1 MTARIIR
8 ILCDMAAAA
17 SAPPNA
23 PTDPATNMPVTAWRK
38 EALQID
44 VGAFADYSAG
54 TVATVTGWT
63 NVKLEI
69 FGDGTRRMP
78 ALVTKTDTALD
89 PDTMAKATWDDGTEE
104 TASFDLADTDLDIDC
119 LGQAT
124 RDLWMVITATDSG
137 GTRIL
142 KAGTLT
148 LHESGRE

>member
-23 PTDPATNMPVTAWRK
+23 PYDPETNMPVTAWRG

-44 VGAFADYSAG
+44 VGAFADYTAG
-54 TVATVTGWT
+54 TVANVSAWT

-69 FGDGTRRMP
+69 FADATRRLA

-89 PDTMAKATWDDGTEE
+89 PDTMALATWDDGTEE

-119 LGQAT
+119 LGAAT
-124 RDLWMVITATDSG
+124 RDLWMVISATDAG

-142 KAGTLT
+142 KAGTFT
-148 LHESGRE
+148 LHETGRE